1 LTFNDV
7 HFTLVFKR
15 RLSQTNEP
23 NSMMTIRNVTN
34 RFLLPWAVAVSLI
47 YAFFPW
53 TMASSATTYPLPL
66 SELDIVVSRWLD
78 HAGFEV
84 TRTPGEMAGVRLEA
98 AKNGQRCMIQLGPS
112 SPLASSADIVCFR
125 DTQSDAE
132 FEKHLYEHIARY
144 VAGQDNEPVQAT
156 EEPAQTIPTVVLS
169 KIESVVCLKAKL
181 ADKEIQFSGFLVD
194 EDGLILSTAHDV
206 KELKQMT
213 VVLHD
218 GREVKG
224 DLVKIDFRRD
234 LALVDIDGKFACFI
248 SVADSRNLLGMGE
261 YVFSVGCP
269 INLGGTVSPGFVN
282 GPPRLVDG
290 LPLWQVHMEIQP
302 GSSGSPVFDS
312 EGNLVAI
319 VKGRYRGTDSVGF
332 LIPIETI
339 VEFSKKTEP

>member
-1 LTFNDV
+1 M
-7 HFTLVFKR
+7 R
-15 RLSQTNEP
+15 
-23 NSMMTIRNVTN
+23 TIRNVTN

-47 YAFFPW
+47 CPSFPSA
-53 TMASSATTYPLPL
+53 MASSAKIYPLPL
-66 SELDIVVSRWLD
+66 SELDTVVSRWLE
-78 HAGFEV
+78 HGGFEV
-84 TRTPGEMAGVRLEA
+84 TRMPADMAGVRLEA
-98 AKNGQRCMIQLGPS
+98 AKNGQRCMIQLSPS
-112 SPLASSADIVCFR
+112 SPLASSADIVCFG
-125 DTQSDAE
+125 DTDGKE
-132 FEKHLYEHIARY
+132 EVEKQMYEHIAQY
-144 VAGQDNEPVQAT
+144 VAGQDDQPMRAT
-156 EEPAQTIPTVVLS
+156 EEPTQTIPTVILS

-181 ADKEIQFSGFLVD
+181 ADQEIQFSGFLVD

-218 GREVKG
+218 GHERKG
-224 DLVKIDFRRD
+224 TLVKIDFHRD
-234 LALVDIDGKFACFI
+234 LALVDVDGKYACFI

-269 INLGGTVSPGFVN
+269 INLGGTVYPGFVN

-290 LPLWQVHMEIQP
+290 LPVWQVHMEIQP

-319 VKGRYRGTDSVGF
+319 VKGRYRGTNSVGF

-339 VEFSKKTEP
+339 VEFSKKTQP

>member
-1 LTFNDV
+1 M
-7 HFTLVFKR
+7 R
-15 RLSQTNEP
+15 
-23 NSMMTIRNVTN
+23 TIRNVTN

-47 YAFFPW
+47 CPSFPSA
-53 TMASSATTYPLPL
+53 MASSAKIYPLPL
-66 SELDIVVSRWLD
+66 SELDTVVSRWLE
-78 HAGFEV
+78 HGGFEV
-84 TRTPGEMAGVRLEA
+84 TRMPADMAGVRLEA
-98 AKNGQRCMIQLGPS
+98 AKNGQRCMIQLSPS
-112 SPLASSADIVCFR
+112 SPLASSVDIVCFG
-125 DTQSDAE
+125 DTDGKE
-132 FEKHLYEHIARY
+132 EVEKQMCEHIAQY
-144 VAGQDNEPVQAT
+144 VAGKDDQPMRAT
-156 EEPAQTIPTVVLS
+156 EEPTQTIPTVILS

-181 ADKEIQFSGFLVD
+181 ADQEIQFSGFLVD

-218 GREVKG
+218 GHELKG
-224 DLVKIDFRRD
+224 TLVKIDFHRD
-234 LALVDIDGKFACFI
+234 LALVDVDGKYACFI

-269 INLGGTVSPGFVN
+269 INLGGTVYPGFVN

-290 LPLWQVHMEIQP
+290 LPVWQVHMEIQP

-319 VKGRYRGTDSVGF
+319 VKGRYRGTNSVGF

-339 VEFSKKTEP
+339 VEFSKKTQP

>member
-1 LTFNDV
+1 M
-7 HFTLVFKR
+7 R
-15 RLSQTNEP
+15 
-23 NSMMTIRNVTN
+23 TIRNVTN

-47 YAFFPW
+47 CPSFPSA
-53 TMASSATTYPLPL
+53 MASSAKIYPLPL
-66 SELDIVVSRWLD
+66 SELDTVVSRWLE
-78 HAGFEV
+78 HGGFEV
-84 TRTPGEMAGVRLEA
+84 TRMPADMAGVRLEA
-98 AKNGQRCMIQLGPS
+98 AKNGQRCMIQLSPS
-112 SPLASSADIVCFR
+112 SPLASSVDIVCFG
-125 DTQSDAE
+125 DTDGKE
-132 FEKHLYEHIARY
+132 EVEKQMCEHIAQY
-144 VAGQDNEPVQAT
+144 VAGQDDQPMRAT
-156 EEPAQTIPTVVLS
+156 EEPTQTIPTVILS

-181 ADKEIQFSGFLVD
+181 ADQEIQFSGFLVD

-218 GREVKG
+218 GHERKG
-224 DLVKIDFRRD
+224 TLVKIDFHRD
-234 LALVDIDGKFACFI
+234 LALVDVDGKYACFI

-269 INLGGTVSPGFVN
+269 INLGGTVYPGFVN

-290 LPLWQVHMEIQP
+290 LPVWQVHMEIQP

-319 VKGRYRGTDSVGF
+319 VKGRYRGTNSVGF

-339 VEFSKKTEP
+339 VEFSKKTQP